1 MKKLFCDTV
10 LLITVLSLG
19 GCSSNDKTPTESVS
33 SVVSDIGNQSVSD
46 KNTSESLSDS
56 QTSMPSTEIVSG
68 NNDVSYE
75 KSPITSETY
84 DSSNEDASEN
94 PGSDVHIASFNA
106 NDYML
111 DINTVRFIVDESG
124 NVIEPENDNESPLKY
139 VYKMTEYEY
148 IGTGDLL
155 GTRSDAKLYLTE
167 DENILSVFPC
177 EIDAYADAE
186 SILSKYSRDRV
197 FEANCFIKIDG

>member
-1 MKKLFCDTV
+1 
-10 LLITVLSLG
+10 
-19 GCSSNDKTPTESVS
+19 
-33 SVVSDIGNQSVSD
+33 
-46 KNTSESLSDS
+46 
-56 QTSMPSTEIVSG
+56 
-68 NNDVSYE
+68 
-75 KSPITSETY
+75 
-84 DSSNEDASEN
+84 
-94 PGSDVHIASFNA
+94 
-106 NDYML
+106 ML
-111 DINTVRFIVDESG
+111 DINTVRFIIDESG

-186 SILSKYSRDRV
+186 SILSKYSRDRILKQIALLRLMDNLV
-197 FEANCFIKIDG
+197 FDSVSIDCLGLLTLPWATLIG